1 MNTINPT
8 NVAMDNN
15 TLRQDILAVMKARKI
30 RLYRLAKES
39 GVDSASLWRFM
50 NDDKANLNSET
61 LFRLLPHIYKELA
74 PVLLIEDANINSLP
88 QEVDA

>member
-1 MNTINPT
+1 
-8 NVAMDNN
+8 
-15 TLRQDILAVMKARKI
+15 
-30 RLYRLAKES
+30 
-39 GVDSASLWRFM
+39 M